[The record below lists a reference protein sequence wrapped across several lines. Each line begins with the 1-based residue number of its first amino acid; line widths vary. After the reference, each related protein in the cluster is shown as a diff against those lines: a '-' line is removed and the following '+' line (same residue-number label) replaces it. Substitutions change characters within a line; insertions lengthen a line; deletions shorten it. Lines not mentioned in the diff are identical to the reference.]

1 MEKGSSMNVALN
13 IEKVS
18 IAADAS
24 YQQVYRA
31 VEQAVQANW
40 PYQDG
45 VSALVQRQVAD
56 RAIHASTEQLMTTL
70 RTRQPGRREG

>member
-24 YQQVYRA
+24 YQQVYWA
-31 VEQAVQANW
+31 VEQAVQAYW
-40 PYQDG
+40 PHQDG
-45 VSALVQRQVAD
+45 VSPQVQRQAVN
-56 RAIHASTEQLMTTL
+56 RAIHASTAQLMTTL